1 MRRKW
6 FICIAL
12 VAFPLNLLWE
22 NFHANLYEDIKI
34 SMVHF
39 MLLCALADVL
49 ITLLIYMTVSLLLRN
64 AHWLRIMS
72 WQKILLALPI
82 AVVTAVVME
91 KLPLSWGW
99 WSYSPQMPVLPW
111 VRVGLSP
118 FLQISLL
125 PLGTFFLVSRFIRR
139 DKRI

>member
-1 MRRKW
+1 MQRKW

-22 NFHANLYEDIKI
+22 NLHAFLYEGVRL
-34 SMVHF
+34 SMQSF

-49 ITLLIYMTVSLLLRN
+49 ITLLIYMVVSLLLRN
-64 AHWLRIMS
+64 PHWLRTMS
-72 WQKILLALPI
+72 WQKMLLALPVGV
-82 AVVTAVVME
+82 AAAVVME

-99 WSYSPQMPVLPW
+99 WGYSPQMPVLPW
-111 VRVGLSP
+111 VQVGLSP

-125 PLGTFFLVSRFIRR
+125 PVVTFLLVSLFSRTG
-139 DKRI
+139 KKL